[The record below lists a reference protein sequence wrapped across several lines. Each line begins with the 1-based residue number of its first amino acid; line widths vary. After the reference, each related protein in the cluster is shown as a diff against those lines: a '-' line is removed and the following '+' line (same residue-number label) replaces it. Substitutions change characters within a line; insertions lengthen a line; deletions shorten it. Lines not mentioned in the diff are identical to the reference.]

1 MLQEQPEFNP
11 FKEEQPHF
19 NPNDIDKFR
28 PEYRPIQD
36 LAVGNKVFGLKNV
49 ADFDIHNI
57 NINKKK

>member
-1 MLQEQPEFNP
+1 MLAEQPEFNP

-36 LAVGNKVFGLKNV
+36 LAVGNKVLGLKNV

-57 NINKKK
+57 NIGKKK